1 VSYFT
6 LRIII
11 ILMETIKDL
20 YISAHRL
27 PDCHS
32 TPSLF
37 RGWESIGCGFGMA
50 FVFYNQPA
58 NLLAESH
65 RAWRHN
71 LEFTTFARRLTYS
84 LSFNAQRNLLRHKLA
99 DQHSC
104 PTPSACGPHCS
115 TPHKKNVND
124 LPIENNHKT
133 YALPNISLRYPQL
146 AAMQISFNCAKVVH
160 RSGRTQTIPLKWIKT
175 GFGGNYRPRYA
186 FVCQCGRS
194 VISVYCHYDGLVC
207 RYCWNAVYASQ
218 VCDRYRRPVLQARR
232 LQAFLKLKAGMWQS
246 TRNRLQARIAAA
258 KADHRYLAHSKRIRH
273 SIVQHPQSNYGAR
286 GAMHWD

>member
-1 VSYFT
+1 MT
-6 LRIII
+6 CRLR
-11 ILMETIKDL
+11 TI
-20 YISAHRL
+20 
-27 PDCHS
+27 
-32 TPSLF
+32 T
-37 RGWESIGCGFGMA
+37 
-50 FVFYNQPA
+50 
-58 NLLAESH
+58 
-65 RAWRHN
+65 
-71 LEFTTFARRLTYS
+71 
-84 LSFNAQRNLLRHKLA
+84 
-99 DQHSC
+99 
-104 PTPSACGPHCS
+104 
-115 TPHKKNVND
+115 
-124 LPIENNHKT
+124 T

-194 VISVYCHYDGLVC
+194 VISVYCHYDGLAC

-232 LQAFLKLKAGMWQS
+232 SQAFLKLKAGLWQS

-273 SIVQHPQSNYGAR
+273 SIVQHRSPITVLGVLCIGIVCGSSRTDHMPAADFVALISIAAVLTAAWIAGSAMSWAR
-286 GAMHWD
+286 AFLAVITIAAVLAAAWIMLR